1 MSGRA
6 HVVGDHIDTDVI
18 IPAGRLND
26 PRPEVLAR
34 YCMENLDPKWVEGVA
49 PGDVIVA
56 GLNFGCGSSREHAPI
71 SIKAC
76 GISAVIARSFA
87 RIFFRNAINI
97 GLPIFEC
104 PALVDV
110 TEDGDL
116 ISFDMASGVITN
128 ETKGQAFQA
137 EPFPDFMLD
146 IMHAGGLVEYTKRK
160 LASAS

>member
-6 HVVGDHIDTDVI
+6 HIVGDHIDTDVI

-34 YCMENLDPKWVEGVA
+34 YCMENLDPKWVEGVSQ
-49 PGDVIVA
+49 GDVIVA

-76 GISAVIARSFA
+76 GISAVIARNFA

-104 PALVDV
+104 PEAVDA
-110 TEDGDL
+110 TEDGDVV
-116 ISFDMASGVITN
+116 SFDMGAGTITN
-128 ETKGQAFQA
+128 ETKGLTFQA
-137 EPFPDFMLD
+137 EPFPEFMLD
-146 IMHAGGLVEYTKRK
+146 IMEAGGLVEYTKRK
-160 LASAS
+160 LTNAS